1 MASLQEALVGSIV
14 LSLIATAALYG
25 IIWMIRNGRRRCVS
39 TPRPFDVP
47 NSLYARLRNLTST
60 ANRALRFRTPMV
72 TPAYRTGA
80 YELCNKKLPIAGKVL
95 EQVRGLAK
103 SNEPFSGLLISTHP
117 PTIKIMESGTMS
129 VVTRLIPIEDFDA
142 NNLNRI
148 SHEDVVATF
157 HTHRSD
163 LSVFEH
169 DERIFRLVD
178 AFAGPKIHIIGS
190 VRGLRF
196 YRARGSPAMTTRDRN
211 VEVR

>member
-1 MASLQEALVGSIV
+1 
-14 LSLIATAALYG
+14 
-25 IIWMIRNGRRRCVS
+25 
-39 TPRPFDVP
+39 
-47 NSLYARLRNLTST
+47 
-60 ANRALRFRTPMV
+60 MV

-103 SNEPFSGLLISTHP
+103 SNEPFSGILVSTHP
-117 PTIKIMESGTMS
+117 PTIKIMESGTMP
-129 VVTRLIPIEDFDA
+129 VVTQLIPIENFDA

-148 SHEDVVATF
+148 SHKDLVATF

-163 LSVFEH
+163 LAVFEH
-169 DERIFRLVD
+169 DERIFKLVD